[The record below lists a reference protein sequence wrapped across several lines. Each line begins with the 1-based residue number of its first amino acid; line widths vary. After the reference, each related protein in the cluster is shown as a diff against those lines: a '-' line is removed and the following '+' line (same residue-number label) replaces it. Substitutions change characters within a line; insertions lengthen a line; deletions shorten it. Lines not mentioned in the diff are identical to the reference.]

1 MTDNGLVVQF
11 LIVSPLLLVSLVLHE
26 LAHGWVAWKLG
37 DPTAKL
43 HGRLTL
49 NPLKHLDTWGTVMLA
64 VTFLGSG
71 GRFFFGWAKP
81 VPISPWHFKDPQ
93 RGMMLV
99 GAAGP
104 LTNYLLA
111 LVAAGLIWLT
121 YTRSAFITETLYI
134 LFALNVIL
142 GTLNLIPIPPLDG
155 SRVLGGFLPR
165 AAYRRWLTYDRYGNY
180 VFLGLF
186 VVLIASPGLFN
197 ATFGAVL
204 RLWLNLLP
212 EWVRLWASGSL

>member
-1 MTDNGLVVQF
+1 MTGNDLFLRFLVT
-11 LIVSPLLLVSLVLHE
+11 LPLLLLSLVIHE

-121 YTRSAFITETLYI
+121 HTWSQWLAQTLYI

-142 GTLNLIPIPPLDG
+142 GTINLIPVPPLDG

-165 AAYRRWLTYDRYGNY
+165 EAYARWVTYDRYGNY
-180 VFLGLF
+180 VFMGLF
-186 VVLIASPGLFN
+186 VVMIAFPAVFN
-197 ATFGAVL
+197 DTIGAVL
-204 RLWLNLLP
+204 EWSFNLLP
-212 EWVRLWASGSL
+212 GG

>member
-26 LAHGWVAWKLG
+26 LAHGWVAGKLG

-49 NPLKHLDTWGTVMLA
+49 NPLNHLDTWGTVMLA
-64 VTFLGSG
+64 ITFLGSG

-104 LTNYLLA
+104 ITNYLLA

-121 YTRSAFITETLYI
+121 YAWSLWLAQTFAI
-134 LFALNVIL
+134 LFSLNVIL

-155 SRVLGGFLPR
+155 SRVLGGFLTR
-165 AAYRRWLTYDRYGNY
+165 EAYARWVTYDRYGNY
-180 VFLGLF
+180 VFMGLF
-186 VVLIASPGLFN
+186 VVMIAFPAVFN
-197 ATFGAVL
+197 DTIGAVL
-204 RLWLNLLP
+204 RWSYHLLP
-212 EWVRLWASGSL
+212 GG

>member
-1 MTDNGLVVQF
+1 MTDNGLFIQF
-11 LIVSPLLLVSLVLHE
+11 LIISPLLLVSLVLHE

-71 GRFFFGWAKP
+71 GQFFFGWAKP
-81 VPISPWHFKDPQ
+81 VPISPQYFKDPQ

-104 LTNYLLA
+104 FTNYVIA

-121 YTRSAFITETLYI
+121 YTWSPWLENALDI
-134 LFALNVIL
+134 LFILNVIL

-165 AAYRRWLTYDRYGNY
+165 DLYLRWVDLDRYGNY
-180 VFLGLF
+180 VFMGLL
-186 VVLIASPGLFN
+186 VVMIAAPQVFQDTIGR
-197 ATFGAVL
+197 VL
-204 RLWLNLLP
+204 DWSYALLP
-212 EWVRLWASGSL
+212 GG

>member
-1 MTDNGLVVQF
+1 VTGNDLFLRFLVT
-11 LIVSPLLLVSLVLHE
+11 LPLLLVSLVIHE

-49 NPLKHLDTWGTVMLA
+49 NPLKHLDVWGTVALV
-64 VTFLGSG
+64 VTFVGSG

-104 LTNYLLA
+104 AANFALA
-111 LVAAGLIWLT
+111 LVAAGLVWLT
-121 YTRSAFITETLYI
+121 YTWS
-134 LFALNVIL
+134 LFAAQALALAFVLNVVL
-142 GTLNLIPIPPLDG
+142 GVINLIPIPPLDG
-155 SRVLGGFLPR
+155 SRVVGGFFPR
-165 AAYRRWLTYDRYGNY
+165 NLYLRWLDLDRYGNY
-180 VFLGLF
+180 VFMGLL
-186 VVLIASPGLFN
+186 VVMLAAPQVFQLTIGR
-197 ATFGAVL
+197 VL
-204 RLWLNLLP
+204 EWSFNLLP
-212 EWVRLWASGSL
+212 GG

>member
-1 MTDNGLVVQF
+1 MTDNGLFVQF
-11 LIVSPLLLVSLVLHE
+11 LIISPLLLVSLVLHE

-49 NPLKHLDTWGTVMLA
+49 NPLKHLDPWGTVMLA

-81 VPISPWHFKDPQ
+81 VPISPQYFKDAQ

-104 LTNYLLA
+104 AANFALA
-111 LVAAGLIWLT
+111 LAAAGLIWLT
-121 YTRSAFITETLYI
+121 YTWS
-134 LFALNVIL
+134 LFLAEALFMLFVLNVIL
-142 GTLNLIPIPPLDG
+142 MAFNLVPIPPLDG
-155 SRVLGGFLPR
+155 SRVVGGFLPR
-165 AAYRRWLTYDRYGNY
+165 DLYLRWVDLDRYGNF
-180 VFLGLF
+180 VFMGLL
-186 VVLIASPGLFN
+186 VVMLAAPQVFE
-197 ATFGAVL
+197 ATIGRVL
-204 RLWLNLLP
+204 DWAYLLLP
-212 EWVRLWASGSL
+212 WG

>member
-11 LIVSPLLLVSLVLHE
+11 LIISPLLLVSLVLHE

-121 YTRSAFITETLYI
+121 HTWSLWLAQTLYI

-142 GTLNLIPIPPLDG
+142 GTINLIPIPPLDG

-165 AAYRRWLTYDRYGNY
+165 EAYARWVTYDRYGNY
-180 VFLGLF
+180 VFMGLF
-186 VVLIASPGLFN
+186 VVMLAAPQVFQ
-197 ATFGAVL
+197 ATIGRVL
-204 RLWLNLLP
+204 DWAYLLLP
-212 EWVRLWASGSL
+212 GG

>member
-11 LIVSPLLLVSLVLHE
+11 LIISPLLLVSLVLHE

-111 LVAAGLIWLT
+111 IVAAGLIWLT
-121 YTRSAFITETLYI
+121 HTWSQWLAQTLYI

-142 GTLNLIPIPPLDG
+142 GTINLIPIPPLDG

-165 AAYRRWLTYDRYGNY
+165 EAYARWVTYDRYGNY
-180 VFLGLF
+180 AFMGLF
-186 VVLIASPGLFN
+186 VVMLAAPQVFQ
-197 ATFGAVL
+197 ATIGRVL
-204 RLWLNLLP
+204 DWAYLLLP
-212 EWVRLWASGSL
+212 GG

>member
-1 MTDNGLVVQF
+1 MTGNGLFVQF
-11 LIVSPLLLVSLVLHE
+11 LTISPLLLVSLVLHE

-37 DPTAKL
+37 DPTARL

-49 NPLKHLDTWGTVMLA
+49 NPLKHLDAWGTVMLA

-71 GRFFFGWAKP
+71 GQFFFGWAKP
-81 VPISPWHFKDPQ
+81 VPVSPQYFKDPQ

-104 LTNYLLA
+104 LTNYLIA

-121 YTRSAFITETLYI
+121 YTWSPWLVNALDI
-134 LFALNVIL
+134 LFILNVIF

-165 AAYRRWLTYDRYGNY
+165 EAYARWVSFDRYGNL
-180 VFLGLF
+180 VFVGLF
-186 VVLIASPGLFN
+186 VVLITFPAVFN
-197 ATFGAVL
+197 DTIGRVL
-204 RLWLNLLP
+204 DWSYALLP
-212 EWVRLWASGSL
+212 GG

>member
-1 MTDNGLVVQF
+1 MTDNSLFVQF
-11 LIVSPLLLVSLVLHE
+11 LIISPLLLVSLVLHE
-26 LAHGWVAWKLG
+26 LAHGWVAEKLG
-37 DPTAKL
+37 DPTAKA

-64 VTFLGSG
+64 VTFLGSQG
-71 GRFFFGWAKP
+71 SFFFGWAKP
-81 VPISPWHFKDPQ
+81 VPISPRHFKDPQ

-111 LVAAGLIWLT
+111 LIAAGLIWLT
-121 YTRSAFITETLYI
+121 YSWSMWLAQTLYI

-142 GTLNLIPIPPLDG
+142 GTINLIPIPPLDG

-165 AAYRRWLTYDRYGNY
+165 EAYARWVTYDRYGNL
-180 VFLGLF
+180 VFMGLF
-186 VVLIASPGLFN
+186 VVMIAFPAVFN
-197 ATFGAVL
+197 DTIGVVL
-204 RLWLNLLP
+204 EWSFRLLP
-212 EWVRLWASGSL
+212 GG

>member
-1 MTDNGLVVQF
+1 MNSDLVSSF
-11 LIVSPLLLVSLVLHE
+11 LLISPLLLVSLVLHE

-49 NPLKHLDTWGTVMLA
+49 NPLKHLDPWGTVMLA
-64 VTFLGSG
+64 VTFFGSG
-71 GRFFFGWAKP
+71 GTFFFGWAKP
-81 VPISPWHFKDPQ
+81 VPVDPRYFKDGQ
-93 RGMMLV
+93 RGMMWV
-99 GAAGP
+99 GLAGP
-104 LTNYLLA
+104 VVNYALA
-111 LVAAGLIWLT
+111 LVATGAIWLT
-121 YTRSAFITETLYI
+121 YTWSAVVTEALYM
-134 LFALNVIL
+134 LLVLNVIL

-165 AAYRRWLTYDRYGNY
+165 EAYKRWVTYDRYGNY

-186 VVLIASPGLFN
+186 VVLVSFPKLFD

-204 RLWLNLLP
+204 QWWSLLLP
-212 EWVRLWASGSL
+212 GG

>member
-1 MTDNGLVVQF
+1 MTGNSLIVQF
-11 LIVSPLLLVSLVLHE
+11 LIISPLLLVSLVLHE

-111 LVAAGLIWLT
+111 IVAAGLIWLT
-121 YTRSAFITETLYI
+121 YTWSPWLEQTLFI

-142 GTLNLIPIPPLDG
+142 GTINLIPIPPLDG

-165 AAYRRWLTYDRYGNY
+165 EAYARWVTYDRYGNY

-186 VVLIASPGLFN
+186 VVMVAFPAVFSDTI
-197 ATFGAVL
+197 GAVL
-204 RLWLNLLP
+204 DWAYLLLP
-212 EWVRLWASGSL
+212 GG

>member
-1 MTDNGLVVQF
+1 MGNVVVVQF
-11 LIVSPLLLVSLVLHE
+11 LIISPLLLVSLVLHE

-37 DPTAKL
+37 DPTAKA

-49 NPLKHLDTWGTVMLA
+49 NPVKHLDTWGTVMLA

-104 LTNYLLA
+104 ITNYLLA
-111 LVAAGLIWLT
+111 VVAAGLIWLT
-121 YTRSAFITETLYI
+121 YTWSPWLEQTLSI

-142 GTLNLIPIPPLDG
+142 GTINLIPIPPLDG

-165 AAYRRWLTYDRYGNY
+165 EAYARWVTYDRYGNY

-186 VVLIASPGLFN
+186 VVMVAFPAVFSDTI
-197 ATFGAVL
+197 GAVL
-204 RLWLNLLP
+204 DWAYLLLP
-212 EWVRLWASGSL
+212 GG